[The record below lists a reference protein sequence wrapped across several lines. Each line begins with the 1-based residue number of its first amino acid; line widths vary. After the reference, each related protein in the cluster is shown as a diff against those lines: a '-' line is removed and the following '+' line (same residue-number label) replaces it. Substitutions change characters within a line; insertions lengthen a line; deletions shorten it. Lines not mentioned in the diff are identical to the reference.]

1 MASLSTDP
9 FGGFS
14 PTGGVIPP
22 VCETPAGKPRVCP
35 TVQSTGFGPFLAGN
49 GPHSRKKGTGGA
61 FMSGTAFITG
71 SSRGIGR
78 GGDLLL
84 PGGVRLCHR
93 PGPHRRREAF
103 CNGKAPSAC
112 PRGHPTFSPLYASQV
127 VIKIETKHM
136 GRALKSQ
143 QKRVGEVSIRARLYG
158 EHKKP
163 LCREISS
170 FKRSGAAL
178 TVPSCYSQQMR

>member
-1 MASLSTDP
+1 MASFSTDP

-61 FMSGTAFITG
+61 FMRGTAFITG

-78 GGDLLL
+78 GGGLLL

-103 CNGKAPSAC
+103 CNGKAPSALSQGSSYLLSPVC
-112 PRGHPTFSPLYASQV
+112 LTGSNKDRNETYGQGAQKSAEKGRRGVDPLQIVRRAQKAS
-127 VIKIETKHM
+127 M
-136 GRALKSQ
+136 
-143 QKRVGEVSIRARLYG
+143 
-158 EHKKP
+158 
-163 LCREISS
+163 
-170 FKRSGAAL
+170 
-178 TVPSCYSQQMR
+178 